1 LNVDIVLSKKGGKA
15 AVAQMIEIL
24 VEKNHLEEEWNK
36 LWL

>member
-1 LNVDIVLSKKGGKA
+1 KA

>member
-1 LNVDIVLSKKGGKA
+1 
-15 AVAQMIEIL
+15 QMIEIL